1 MSGYIYLLL
10 TVVFTVYGQ
19 IVIKWKMNSVS
30 LPDFFGA
37 KVKILFLLLLD
48 PFIISGFLAAFLSAL
63 AWMAAMTK
71 FEVSYAYPLIICGLV
86 LLTTSFAVIF
96 LGESLSTLKLAALF
110 LMVLGIGLL
119 VMDAK

>member
-30 LPDFFGA
+30 LPDVFWG
-37 KVKILFLLLLD
+37 KVKILFLLLLE

-86 LLTTSFAVIF
+86 LFTTSFAVIF
-96 LGESLSTLKLAALF
+96 LGESLSILKLAALF

-119 VMDAK
+119 IMDAK